1 MGFIGCGKCS
11 KYYFYILIVFISQFI
26 CDLFTG
32 FNKDFD
38 SNSNININDEKYIE
52 FSAPFQSHKLFQDLL
67 KFLGALL
74 SGICLNYYFHR
85 LETNKNGSLSMEKLE
100 KMKKEYF
107 GEKIPFN
114 YSLFLIGLM
123 LSFSTIFRTFLI
135 SLELDAGFWT
145 IEIAFLIFLSN
156 KILKIHF
163 GNHQKVTIFLILVIL
178 FTCQL
183 ISTYLPRTKH
193 NDCLTVEE
201 CQNNY
206 LYDNNIFNFIIKKY
220 DSVLFIPIII
230 IGFIISF
237 IMRDYSWVK
246 SKYLIDIKS
255 YPISKILITIG
266 AIGTILIIISYI
278 LLTFIPCSSFENV
291 NINNLTYIDNENKEH
306 KILLYKQACNLIHYN
321 EEKKIL
327 YFYYDNFILLINDYK
342 NNLLQILIIPVY
354 IIMNALIYLSQMM
367 ILKNLDPITLLI
379 NNNFNYFFTR
389 LIFFIISK
397 GDEQQFMNSLLF
409 LMEIEE
415 IISILA
421 YFIYMEIIE
430 LKFCKLDYD
439 LKKTISFRSLSE
451 TSQDPEGLLSEE
463 NNKED
468 DKDDKDDKEEKS
480 QELISFEDRYS
491 D

>member
-206 LYDNNIFNFIIKKY
+206 LYDNNARFRNI
-220 DSVLFIPIII
+220 
-230 IGFIISF
+230 
-237 IMRDYSWVK
+237 
-246 SKYLIDIKS
+246 
-255 YPISKILITIG
+255 
-266 AIGTILIIISYI
+266 
-278 LLTFIPCSSFENV
+278 
-291 NINNLTYIDNENKEH
+291 INNGSNGDASAASRWFRIDASMNG
-306 KILLYKQACNLIHYN
+306 
-321 EEKKIL
+321 
-327 YFYYDNFILLINDYK
+327 YK
-342 NNLLQILIIPVY
+342 NNLPHFIFGYGMGNSTLAIRDGYYDALLNYTNSFTSEVRRLEYSYDDNASYSMYIRLISEYGIIWTLLLLLFIGKLFINSKFKHRLLLLLVTAYLYVQFDSLGFYSLWLCILILYYTSKQFTYP
-354 IIMNALIYLSQMM
+354 
-367 ILKNLDPITLLI
+367 KNKL
-379 NNNFNYFFTR
+379 NNV
-389 LIFFIISK
+389 
-397 GDEQQFMNSLLF
+397 
-409 LMEIEE
+409 
-415 IISILA
+415 
-421 YFIYMEIIE
+421 
-430 LKFCKLDYD
+430 
-439 LKKTISFRSLSE
+439 
-451 TSQDPEGLLSEE
+451 
-463 NNKED
+463 
-468 DKDDKDDKEEKS
+468 
-480 QELISFEDRYS
+480 
-491 D
+491 